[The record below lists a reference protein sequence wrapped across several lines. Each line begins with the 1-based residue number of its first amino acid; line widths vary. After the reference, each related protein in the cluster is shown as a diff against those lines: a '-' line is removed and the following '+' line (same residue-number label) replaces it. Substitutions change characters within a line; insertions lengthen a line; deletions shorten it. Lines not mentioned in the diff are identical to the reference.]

1 MRQMRQQDFC
11 PSLAH
16 GETSWDLC
24 ELSTALCP
32 FCDPPGT
39 SCQSLTISLNSN
51 LRFHLL
57 LKRLN
62 PVKVAPPAHH
72 LTCQLPQVVPA
83 IRLGGLPSFPYTLND
98 VDFELF
104 RYYNDKVPIFNF
116 KLPTIRLDF
125 SPVFNP
131 APPICDKI
139 RTQLIRNHWLLT
151 YPSHVKDTN
160 VLNFAISTGHTWYLS
175 ILVHRHQK
183 STLKVRN
190 FATK

>member
-1 MRQMRQQDFC
+1 MN
-11 PSLAH
+11 
-16 GETSWDLC
+16 LC

-32 FCDPPGT
+32 CCDPPGT
-39 SCQSLTISLNSN
+39 SCQKRTISLNSN

-104 RYYNDKVPIFNF
+104 KHYNDKVPIFNF
-116 KLPTIRLDF
+116 KQPTIKLAF
-125 SPVFNP
+125 PQF
-131 APPICDKI
+131 
-139 RTQLIRNHWLLT
+139 
-151 YPSHVKDTN
+151 
-160 VLNFAISTGHTWYLS
+160 
-175 ILVHRHQK
+175 
-183 STLKVRN
+183 STLHHQFVTQYALSYSEIIQHDIQAMSKVPIFLPFPQVIPDICPFWYN
-190 FATK
+190 ATFLRPEKVH